1 MKKMKE
7 QFYIKSAG
15 SCLRATLFS
24 LILCGCLLLNREAQG
39 QKNLTLDFRQQ
50 PLRNVLQEIKQQSG
64 YKIFYNEEKVNA
76 NKNITVSISGLPL
89 QEALQ
94 QLLAPLKLDF
104 EIINNTIVISV
115 ANDIA
120 AAHGKPQNVKITGT
134 VTDEKD
140 QPLPGA
146 TVMLIGAQSVGTVTD
161 EKGNFTIRVTSL
173 QDELLFSFIGYNPIQ
188 VKINGNTDL
197 KIQLKPAV
205 LEMETVIATGYYPKA
220 KNSFTGTAVVVD
232 GADLRNINNNNF
244 FDALKVFDP
253 SFKVIDERGMYGS
266 DPNRVP
272 DRIEIRGQ
280 NSFPEISES
289 NLKTVT
295 SLPIFI
301 LDGFEIT
308 VEKVY
313 DLDMNRIAN
322 VTILKDASAAAIYG
336 SRAANG
342 VIVIESKNPE
352 AGKLQI
358 SYTFN
363 GSLQIPD
370 LSSYNLMNAAEVLEF
385 QRQAGVFDA
394 STPGEDAGSKL
405 NSYHVIQKEIMSG
418 VNTYWLSKPLQV
430 SFQHRHSLFIEGSI
444 KQTQGKESS
453 LRYQIHLGGG
463 GTKGVMKGSERNQ
476 ISAGTKLLYQRKKL
490 NITNDL
496 QFSRVTSQESPYG
509 SFSNYT
515 QALPYHREKDE
526 NGKYYRTLSLRN
538 VAPADMSLGISDSQ
552 LSPVYE
558 AKYLSSFTGKES
570 LDFYNNLGINWEL
583 ISGLRLKGNFKIS
596 SETGRTDAYLSPMSY
611 SYIKDNDN
619 TVNDPDVLFSRG
631 QYTLSNTS
639 GLTLSGNMVVSYTL
653 NRNKHLFQGIV
664 GGELKQQDTRSDS
677 YLVTGFMNDA
687 LAHLSYA
694 TQFKQYG
701 RPTGTENTVRS
712 AGAFSNLNYS
722 FDNRYLI
729 DLTGRLDGSSLFGR
743 NQQTIPFWSA
753 GIRWNISREKFME
766 NQHIVKNLAIRAS
779 IGTIGNQNFTLNQA
793 MSLYTWL
800 EPTYGPFS
808 GASVSTLGNPD
819 LECQETLNRNIGL
832 EFSLLKGSINF
843 DLNYYNNITKGNLTD
858 ISIAPSIGFETY
870 KTNMGD
876 LTNSGIDFSLTVTA
890 LKTKDWML
898 SLNLNGTHNTNKIK
912 RISEALKKYND
923 MVGEKAEKENVNVF
937 LFEEGQSMNT
947 IYAVRSLGIDPGTG
961 KEIFLTQSGERTFE
975 WNPEDQ
981 VAVGCKEAT
990 LEGYFGFNLKYR
1002 CWDLGSSFHYSTGAD
1017 MYNYTLHEKI
1027 EGVDNMKNN
1036 DRRALT
1042 ERWKT
1047 PGDIARYKS
1056 IKDTSPTRSTSRFVQ
1071 KEHMLSLT
1079 SLRLSYT
1086 LPTERLKQKF
1096 ISMLR
1101 LSATM
1106 NDLFYVSTIK
1116 QERGLSYPF
1125 ARTLNFSAQIN
1136 F

>member
-1 MKKMKE
+1 MNFIKPH
-7 QFYIKSAG
+7 IKSVIG
-15 SCLRATLFS
+15 PKTMLFS
-24 LILCGCLLLNREAQG
+24 LMLCGCLLLHLETRAQ
-39 QKNLTLDFRQQ
+39 QALTLNFRQQ
-50 PLRNVLQEIKQQSG
+50 PLRDVFNEIKRQSG
-64 YKIFYNEEKVNA
+64 YKIFYNEEKVNTQ
-76 NKNITVSISGLPL
+76 NRVSVSIADQPL
-89 QEALQ
+89 NDALK

-104 EIINNTIVISV
+104 EIINNTIVVSV

-120 AAHGKPQNVKITGT
+120 AAHGKPQNVKITG
-134 VTDEKD
+134 VISDEKGL
-140 QPLPGA
+140 PLPGA
-146 TVMLIGAQSVGTVTD
+146 TIRLLGPQSVGTVTD
-161 EKGNFTIRVTSL
+161 DNGNFTLRVTST
-173 QDELLFSFIGYNPIQ
+173 QDELVVSFIGYKVQ
-188 VKINGNTDL
+188 TVKLNGKTDIR
-197 KIQLKPAV
+197 IQLEPES

-232 GADLRNINNNNF
+232 GTDLRNINNTSF

-253 SFKVIDERGMYGS
+253 SFKVVDERGMYGS

-295 SLPIFI
+295 SLPVFI
-301 LDGFEIT
+301 LDGFEIS

-313 DLDMNRIAN
+313 DLDMNRIAS

-363 GSLQIPD
+363 GSLQVPD
-370 LSSYNLMNAAEVLEF
+370 LSSYNLMNAAEALEF
-385 QRQAGVFDA
+385 QRLAGVFDA
-394 STPGEDAGSKL
+394 YEPGEDAGNKL
-405 NSYHVIQKEIMSG
+405 NSYNVIRKEIMSG

-430 SFQHRHSLFIEGSI
+430 SFQHRHSLFIEGSVK
-444 KQTQGKESS
+444 KQKETEGT
-453 LRYQIHLGGG
+453 LRYQINLSGG

-476 ISAGTKLLYQRKKL
+476 ISAGTKLLYQHKKL

-496 QFSRVTSQESPYG
+496 HFSRVTSQESPYG
-509 SFSNYT
+509 SFSSYT

-526 NGKYYRTLSLRN
+526 NGKYYRTLSLQN
-538 VAPADMSLGISDSQ
+538 VAPEDMTLGISDQQ

-558 AKYLSSFTGKES
+558 AKYLSSFTTNEN
-570 LDFYNNLGINWEL
+570 LDFYNNLGINWEVV
-583 ISGLRLKGNFKIS
+583 SGLRLKGNFKIS
-596 SETGRTDAYLSPMSY
+596 NETSRTDIYQSPMSY
-611 SYIKDNDN
+611 SYIRDNDN
-619 TVNDPDVLFSRG
+619 TVNDPDVLFHRG
-631 QYTLSNTS
+631 QYALGNSS
-639 GLTLSGNMVVSYTL
+639 GLTLSGNVIVSYTL
-653 NRNKHLFQGIV
+653 NINKHLFQGIV
-664 GGELKQQDTRSDS
+664 GGELKQQDSRSDS
-677 YLVTGFMNDA
+677 YVATGFMNDA
-687 LAHLSYA
+687 LSHLAYA
-694 TQFKQYG
+694 EQFRQYG
-701 RPTGTENTVRS
+701 RPSGTENTVRS
-712 AGAFSNLNYS
+712 AGAFSNLNYA

-743 NQQTIPFWSA
+743 NQRTMPYWST

-766 NQHIVKNLAIRAS
+766 DRNGVENLAIRAS

-793 MSLYTWL
+793 MSLYTWQDA
-800 EPTYGPFS
+800 TYGSFS

-819 LECQETLNRNIGL
+819 LECQKTINRNIGI
-832 EFSLLKGSINF
+832 EFSLLKGRINL
-843 DLNYYNNITKGNLTD
+843 DLNYYNNLTKGNLTD
-858 ISIAPSIGFETY
+858 ISIAPSIGFATY

-876 LTNSGIDFSLTVTA
+876 LTNSGIDFSLSITPVR
-890 LKTKDWML
+890 TKDWML

-912 RISEALKKYND
+912 RISESLKKYND

-937 LFEEGQSMNT
+937 LFEEGESMNT

-961 KEIFLTQSGERTFE
+961 KEMFLTKSGERTFV
-975 WNPEDQ
+975 WNPDDQ
-981 VAVGCKEAT
+981 IPVGCKEAV

-1002 CWDLGSSFHYSTGAD
+1002 AWDLGTNFHYSTGAD

-1027 EGVDNMKNN
+1027 EGVNTMRNN

-1042 ERWKT
+1042 ERWKS
-1047 PGDIARYKS
+1047 PGDVARYKS

-1071 KEHMLSLT
+1071 KEHLLSLT

-1086 LPTERLKQKF
+1086 LPTEKLKQHF
-1096 ISMLR
+1096 ISMMK

-1116 QERGLSYPF
+1116 QERGLTYPF
-1125 ARTLNFSAQIN
+1125 ARTINFSAQIN

>member
-1 MKKMKE
+1 MNKY
-7 QFYIKSAG
+7 QHII
-15 SCLRATLFS
+15 LFP
-24 LILCGCLLLNREAQG
+24 LFLCGCLLLDLGATA
-39 QKNLTLDFRQQ
+39 QKNLTLNFRQQ
-50 PLRNVLQEIKQQSG
+50 QLREVFQEIKEQSG
-64 YKIFYNEEKVNA
+64 FKIFYNEEKVNTR
-76 NKNITVSISGLPL
+76 KNVTVSISNLPL
-89 QEALQ
+89 NEALK
-94 QLLAPLKLDF
+94 QLLAPLDLEF

-120 AAHGKPQNVKITGT
+120 AQHGKPHNVKITGT
-134 VTDEKD
+134 VTDEKG

-146 TVMLIGAQSVGTVTD
+146 TVMLIGAQSVGSVTD
-161 EKGNFTIRVTSL
+161 GNGNFTLRVTSL
-173 QDELLFSFIGYNPIQ
+173 QDELLFSFIGYKSIQ
-188 VKINGNTDL
+188 VKIAGNSDL
-197 KIQLKPAV
+197 KVRMEPEV

-220 KNSFTGTAVVVD
+220 KNSFTGTAVVVK
-232 GADLRNINNNNF
+232 GSELRNINNTNF

-253 SFKVIDERGMYGS
+253 SFKVVDERGMYGS

-301 LDGFEIT
+301 LDGFEIS

-313 DLDMNRIAN
+313 DLDMNRIAS

-363 GSLQIPD
+363 GSLQVPD
-370 LSSYNLMNAAEVLEF
+370 LSSYNLMDAAEVLEF

-405 NSYHVIQKEIMSG
+405 NSYNVIRKEIMSG

-430 SFQHRHSLFIEGSI
+430 SFQHRHSLFIEGSVK
-444 KQTQGKESS
+444 KQKEKEGT
-453 LRYQIHLGGG
+453 LRYQINLGGG
-463 GTKGVMKGSERNQ
+463 GTQGVMKGSERNQ
-476 ISAGTKLLYQRKKL
+476 VSAGTKLLYQHKKL
-490 NITNDL
+490 NVTNDL

-509 SFSNYT
+509 NFSNYT
-515 QALPYHREKDE
+515 QALPYHREKDQ
-526 NGKYYRTLSLRN
+526 NGKYYRTLTLRN
-538 VAPADMSLGISDSQ
+538 VAPTGMSLGISDSQ

-558 AKYLSSFTGKES
+558 AKYLSSFTGKEN
-570 LDFYNNLGINWEL
+570 LDFSNNFGINWEL
-583 ISGLRLKGNFKIS
+583 VSNLRLKGNFKIS
-596 SETGRTDAYLSPMSY
+596 NETVRTDAYLSPMSY

-619 TVNDPDVLFSRG
+619 NVNDPTVLFNRG
-631 QYTLSNTS
+631 KYDLSNS
-639 GLTLSGNMVVSYTL
+639 SSLTLSGNVVISYTL
-653 NRNKHLFQGIV
+653 SRNKHLFQGIV
-664 GGELKQQDTRSDS
+664 GGELKQQESQSNS
-677 YLVTGFMNDA
+677 YTVTGFMNDA
-687 LAHLSYA
+687 LTYPSYA
-694 TQFKQYG
+694 IQFKQYG
-701 RPTGTENTVRS
+701 RPSGSENTVRS
-712 AGAFSNLNYS
+712 AGAFTNLNYS
-722 FDNRYLI
+722 FDNRYLL

-743 NQQTIPFWSA
+743 NQQTLPYWSV
-753 GIRWNISREKFME
+753 GLRWNISRERFLE
-766 NQHIVKNLAIRAS
+766 NQNFVKDLAIRGS
-779 IGTIGNQNFTLNQA
+779 IGTIGNQNFTRNQA

-800 EPTYGPFS
+800 EATYGQFS
-808 GASVSTLGNPD
+808 GASISTLGNAD
-819 LECQETLNRNIGL
+819 LECQETLNRNIGI
-832 EFSLLKGSINF
+832 EFSLLKGAVNLDF
-843 DLNYYNNITKGNLTD
+843 NYYNNITKGNLTD
-858 ISIAPSIGFETY
+858 ISIAPSIGFSTY

-876 LTNSGIDFSLTVTA
+876 LTNSGIDFSLSITA
-890 LKTKDWML
+890 VKTHNWML
-898 SLNLNGTHNTNKIK
+898 SLNFNGTHNTNKIK
-912 RISEALKKYND
+912 RISESLKKYND

-961 KEIFLTQSGERTFE
+961 KEMFLTKSGERTFE
-975 WNPEDQ
+975 WNSEDQ
-981 VAVGCKEAT
+981 VPVGCKEAA

-1002 CWDLGSSFHYSTGAD
+1002 AWDLGTTFNYSTGAD

-1042 ERWKT
+1042 ERWKK

-1086 LPTERLKQKF
+1086 LPTEKLKQSI

-1125 ARTLNFSAQIN
+1125 ARTINFSAQIN

>member
-1 MKKMKE
+1 MNK
-7 QFYIKSAG
+7 QPCIKSARY
-15 SCLRATLFS
+15 LKTILFS
-24 LILCGCLLLNREAQG
+24 LILCGCLLLNLETQA
-39 QKNLTLDFRQQ
+39 QKNLTLRFRQQ
-50 PLRNVLQEIKQQSG
+50 SLREVLQEIKRQSG
-64 YKIFYNEEKVNA
+64 YKIFYNEEKVNTH
-76 NKNITVSISGLPL
+76 KNISVSISDQPL
-89 QEALQ
+89 KEALR
-94 QLLAPLKLDF
+94 QLLTPLELDF

-120 AAHGKPQNVKITGT
+120 AAHGKPQNIKITGS
-134 VTDEKD
+134 VNDEKG

-146 TVMLIGAQSVGTVTD
+146 TIRLLGAQSVGSVSD
-161 EKGNFTIRVTSL
+161 EEGNFNIRVTSL
-173 QDELLFSFIGYNPIQ
+173 QDELLFSFIGYKSLT
-188 VKINGNTDL
+188 VKLNGKTNVQIKL
-197 KIQLKPAV
+197 EPEI
-205 LEMETVIATGYYPKA
+205 LEMETVIASGYYPKA
-220 KNSFTGTAVVVD
+220 KNSFTGTAVVVNGD
-232 GADLRNINNNNF
+232 DLRNINNTHF

-253 SFKVIDERGMYGS
+253 SFKVIDERGIYGS
-266 DPNRVP
+266 DPNRIP
-272 DRIEIRGQ
+272 ERIEIRGQ

-295 SLPIFI
+295 SLPVFI
-301 LDGFEIT
+301 LDGFEIS

-313 DLDMNRIAN
+313 DLDMNRIAS

-342 VIVIESKNPE
+342 VIVIESRNPE
-352 AGKLQI
+352 TGKLQI

-370 LSSYNLMNAAEVLEF
+370 LSSYNLMNAEEVLEF

-394 STPGEDAGSKL
+394 SVPGEDAGNKL
-405 NSYHVIQKEIMSG
+405 NSYNVIRKEIMSG

-430 SFQHRHSLFIEGSI
+430 SFQHRHSLFIEGSVK
-444 KQTQGKESS
+444 KQNKETGN
-453 LRYQIHLGGG
+453 LRYQINLSGG

-476 ISAGTKLLYQRKKL
+476 FSAGTKLLYQHKKL

-496 QFSRVTSQESPYG
+496 HFSRVTSQESPYG

-526 NGKYYRTLSLRN
+526 NGKYYRTLSLQN
-538 VAPADMSLGISDSQ
+538 VAPSDMSLGINDFQ

-558 AKYLSSFTGKES
+558 AKYLSSFTTSEN

-596 SETGRTDAYLSPMSY
+596 NETNRTDAYLSPMSY
-611 SYIKDNDN
+611 YYIKDNDN
-619 TVNDPDVLFSRG
+619 TVNEPDVLFSRG
-631 QYTLSNTS
+631 QYNLSNSS
-639 GLTLSGNMVVSYTL
+639 GLVLSGNVIISYTL
-653 NRNKHLFQGIV
+653 SRNKHLFQGII
-664 GGELKQQDTRSDS
+664 GGELKQQDNRSDS
-677 YLVTGFMNDA
+677 YAVTGFMNDA
-687 LAHLSYA
+687 LTHLSYA
-694 TQFKQYG
+694 VQFKQYS
-701 RPTGTENTVRS
+701 RPAGTENTIRS

-722 FDNRYLI
+722 FDNRYLL

-743 NQQTIPFWSA
+743 NQPTTPFWSV

-766 NQHIVKNLAIRAS
+766 NQNFIQNLAVRAS

-793 MSLYTWL
+793 MSLYSWL
-800 EPTYGPFS
+800 GPTYGPFS
-808 GASVSTLGNPD
+808 GASIISLGKPN
-819 LECQETLNRNIGL
+819 LKCQGTLNRNIGV
-832 EFSLLKGSINF
+832 EFNLLKGSINL

-876 LTNSGIDFSLTVTA
+876 LTNNGIDFSLTITPVR
-890 LKTKDWML
+890 TKDWML
-898 SLNLNGTHNTNKIK
+898 TLNLNGSHNTNKIK

-923 MVGEKAEKENVNVF
+923 MVGKKAEKENVNVF

-961 KEIFLTQSGERTFE
+961 KEIFLTKNGEQTFT
-975 WNPEDQ
+975 WNPDEQ
-981 VAVGCKEAT
+981 IPVGCKEAD

-1002 CWDLGSSFHYSTGAD
+1002 SWDLGSSFHYSTGAD
-1017 MYNYTLHEKI
+1017 KYNYTLHEKI
-1027 EGVDNMKNN
+1027 EGVNNMKNN

-1042 ERWKT
+1042 ERWKR
-1047 PGDIARYKS
+1047 PGDVARYKS

-1071 KEHMLSLT
+1071 KEHMLSLN

-1086 LPTERLKQKF
+1086 LPTEKLKQNF

-1106 NDLFYVSTIK
+1106 NDLFYISTIR

-1125 ARTLNFSAQIN
+1125 ARTIHFAAQIN

>member
-1 MKKMKE
+1 MKK
-7 QFYIKSAG
+7 QCDIKSAG
-15 SCLRATLFS
+15 SCLRAILF
-24 LILCGCLLLNREAQG
+24 ILSGCLLLNLNAQA
-39 QKNLTLDFRQQ
+39 QKNLTLHFHRQ
-50 PLRNVLQEIKQQSG
+50 PLREVLQEIKQQSG
-64 YKIFYNEEKVNA
+64 YKIFYNKEKIND
-76 NKNITVSISGLPL
+76 NKSITVSISGLPL
-89 QEALQ
+89 QKALH
-94 QLLAPLKLDF
+94 QLLTPLNLNF
-104 EIINNTIVISV
+104 EIINNSIVISV

-120 AAHGKPQNVKITGT
+120 AVHGKPQNIKITGT
-134 VTDEKD
+134 VTDEKGH
-140 QPLPGA
+140 PLPGA
-146 TVMLIGAQSVGTVTD
+146 TVLLTGAQSTGTVTD
-161 EKGNFTIRVTSL
+161 EEGNFTLRVTSL
-173 QDELLFSFIGYNPIQ
+173 QDELLFSFIGYKP
-188 VKINGNTDL
+188 VHFKLNGHSNVNIKL
-197 KIQLKPAV
+197 EPAV

-220 KNSFTGTAVVVD
+220 RNSFTGTAVVVA

-253 SFKVIDERGMYGS
+253 SFKVIDDRGMFGS

-280 NSFPEISES
+280 NSFPEIAES

-295 SLPIFI
+295 SLPVFI
-301 LDGFEIT
+301 LDGFEIS
-308 VEKVY
+308 VEKIY

-342 VIVIESKNPE
+342 VIVIESKRPE
-352 AGKLQI
+352 AGKLQV

-363 GSLQIPD
+363 GNLQIPD
-370 LSSYNLMNAAEVLEF
+370 LSSYNLMDAAEVLEF

-394 STPGEDAGSKL
+394 SEPGEDAGSKL
-405 NSYHVIQKEIMSG
+405 NSYYVIQKEIMSG
-418 VNTYWLSKPLQV
+418 VNTYWLSKPLRV
-430 SFQHRHSLFIEGSI
+430 SFQHRHSLFIEGSV
-444 KQTQGKESS
+444 KQSKGQEGS
-453 LRYQIHLGGG
+453 LRYQINLGGG
-463 GTKGVMKGSERNQ
+463 GNQGVMKGSERNQ
-476 ISAGTKLLYQRKKL
+476 ISAGTKLSYQRKRL

-496 QFSRVTSQESPYG
+496 QFSRVTSKESPYG
-509 SFSNYT
+509 TFSNYT

-526 NGKYYRTLSLRN
+526 NGKYYRILSLQN
-538 VAPADMSLGISDSQ
+538 VAPADMSLGINDAQ

-558 AKYLSSFTGKES
+558 ARYLSSFTGKEN

-596 SETGRTDAYLSPMSY
+596 SETSRTDAYLSPMSY

-619 TVNDPDVLFSRG
+619 TVTDPDVLFRRG

-639 GLTLSGNMVVSYTL
+639 GLTLSGNMVISYTL
-653 NRNKHLFQGIV
+653 TRNRHLFQGII
-664 GGELKQQDTRSDS
+664 GGELKQQDTRNDS

-694 TQFKQYG
+694 AQFKQYG
-701 RPTGTENTVRS
+701 RPGGAENTIRS
-712 AGAFSNLNYS
+712 AGTFSNLNYS
-722 FDNRYLI
+722 FDNRYLV
-729 DLTGRLDGSSLFGR
+729 DLTGRIDGSSLFGR
-743 NQQTIPFWSA
+743 NQQTIPFWSV
-753 GIRWNISREKFME
+753 GIRWNISREKFMA
-766 NQHIVKNLAIRAS
+766 NRDFVRNLAIRAS
-779 IGTIGNQNFTLNQA
+779 IGTIGNQHFTRNQA

-800 EPTYGPFS
+800 TPTYGPFS

-819 LECQETLNRNIGL
+819 LKCQETLNRNIGL
-832 EFSLLKGSINF
+832 EISLLKGCINL

-858 ISIAPSIGFETY
+858 ISIAPSIGFGTY

-876 LTNSGIDFSLTVTA
+876 LTNSGIDFNLTVTA
-890 LKTKDWML
+890 LKTKNGML
-898 SLNLNGTHNTNKIK
+898 SFNLNGTHNTNKIK
-912 RISEALKKYND
+912 RISETLKKYND
-923 MVGEKAEKENVNVF
+923 MVSEKAEKENVNVF

-961 KEIFLTQSGERTFE
+961 KEIFLTKNGERTFG

-981 VAVGCKEAT
+981 IPVGCKEAV
-990 LEGYFGFNLKYR
+990 LEGYFGFNLKYK
-1002 CWDLGSSFHYSTGAD
+1002 CWDLGTSFHYSTGAEK
-1017 MYNYTLHEKI
+1017 YNYTLHEKI
-1027 EGVDNMKNN
+1027 EGVNNMKNN
-1036 DRRALT
+1036 DRRAMT
-1042 ERWKT
+1042 ERWKK
-1047 PGDIARYKS
+1047 PGDVARYKS

-1096 ISMLR
+1096 ISLLR

-1106 NDLFYVSTIK
+1106 NDLFYISTIK